1 MLDLKPNEHATRQEV
16 YEVKTPEATKTYEP
30 VDYGKFIDLL
40 EAVVTAAGW
49 TIVNEV
55 YGLASSKRY
64 SELIDGKG
72 GEAGAQLFGVW
83 SLVKEG
89 EDGIDRKMALGF
101 RSSHDRSVAN
111 GVVGGAHITVCSN
124 LMFSGDAI
132 ALIRKHTKNVWK
144 DIEEGF
150 VLGLAKAI
158 SVYEGTGEDI
168 EVWKQIDCGRER
180 GFEIMGRALAHGYI
194 KPQQVT
200 LAMAAWDSNLNNFG
214 RSYWGL
220 YNAFTEG
227 TKRGS
232 TVTVI
237 DRHVKIDDWMRMET
251 ALWRVV
257 NRDSGLAKVHGE
269 ADLNAEGYL
278 H

>member
-1 MLDLKPNEHATRQEV
+1 MLALKPNEHATRQEV

-40 EAVVTAAGW
+40 EQVVLAAGW
-49 TIVNEV
+49 TVVNEV

-64 SELIDGKG
+64 SELI
-72 GEAGAQLFGVW
+72 GESDKARGSQLFGVW

-89 EDGIDRKMALGF
+89 EDGKERKMALGF

-111 GVVGGAHITVCSN
+111 GVVGGGYITVCSN

-150 VLGLAKAI
+150 VVGLAKAI
-158 SVYEGTGEDI
+158 STYENTGKDI
-168 EVWKQIDCGRER
+168 EVWKNIDCGRER

-200 LAMAAWDSNLNNFG
+200 LAMTAWDSNLNNFG
-214 RSYWGL
+214 RSFWGL

-232 TVTVI
+232 SVTVI

-251 ALWRVV
+251 ALWRAV
-257 NRDSGLAKVHGE
+257 NSGSELATVYGE
-269 ADLNAEGYL
+269 PDLA
-278 H
+278 